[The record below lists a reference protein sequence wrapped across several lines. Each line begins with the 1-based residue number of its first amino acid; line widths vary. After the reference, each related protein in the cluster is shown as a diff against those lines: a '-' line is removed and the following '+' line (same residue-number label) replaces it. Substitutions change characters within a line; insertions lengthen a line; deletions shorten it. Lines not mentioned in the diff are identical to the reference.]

1 MWEKNA
7 PHPRGVGHD
16 SWITIQDA
24 GLRCN
29 VSWENVPVA
38 PFPSMAKTIEEKESS
53 SIVEETSQFTE
64 AEKKAIKSIASR
76 GGKIVD
82 ELAYERFK
90 VRQRNEDDYL
100 LCAHYLRDAS
110 GAVLTGLIAASN
122 PKVPFAGLAMERTKG
137 SPKAPDFSKVGTSRE
152 MAMAISL
159 AKENSSI
166 EGPKDLKEA
175 DALKFITDIKAG
187 IKPKGKKAADKAPPV
202 VDIRAMI
209 ISFQDDL
216 SDMDIADLWSLL
228 KSISDKRV
236 RAAKADKKTAKA

>member
-1 MWEKNA
+1 MAE
-7 PHPRGVGHD
+7 
-16 SWITIQDA
+16 TILKKKD
-24 GLRCN
+24 
-29 VSWENVPVA
+29 
-38 PFPSMAKTIEEKESS
+38 SS

-82 ELAYERFK
+82 ELAYERYK

-122 PKVPFAGLAMERTKG
+122 PKVPFAGIAMERTKG
-137 SPKAPDFSKVGTSRE
+137 NPKAPDFSKVGTSRE

-166 EGPKDLKEA
+166 EGPKDLKEK
-175 DALKFITDIKAG
+175 DALKFITDIKSG

-202 VDIRAMI
+202 AEIRALI
-209 ISFQDDL
+209 VNFQDQL
-216 SDMDIADLWSLL
+216 SSMDIAELWSLL
-228 KSISDKRV
+228 KSISDNR
-236 RAAKADKKTAKA
+236 KADKKAAEKPAKV